1 MLLDNINTPQDLRQ
15 LAVEQLP
22 ALCDEVRDFLLKS
35 VSDSG
40 GHLASGLG
48 ALELTVALHYV
59 YDTPNDRLIWDVGH
73 QAYVHK
79 LLTGRR
85 DQLGSIKKKDGL
97 CGFPQRKE
105 SQYDAFG
112 VGHSS
117 TSISAALGMA
127 LAAKK
132 QKIVRHAIAVIGDG
146 AMTAGMAYEALN
158 HAGDID
164 TEMLVILNDND
175 MSISP
180 NVGGLSKYLTRLLSG
195 SFYSTMR
202 ENSKKILSKTPGMKR
217 FARRAEEHTKGMI
230 MPAGTLF
237 EEMGFV
243 YYGPVD
249 GHDVIELVK
258 ILENIKDIDEPK
270 FLHVVTQKGKGYEP
284 AELDPVEYHAVSVFD
299 LKSGVKKSS
308 VKSTPSYTEVFG
320 KWLCDMAIQDKAL
333 IGITP
338 AMREGSGMVEFSKK
352 FPDRYYDVAIA
363 EQHAVTLAAGM
374 ACDGLKPVVA
384 IYSTF
389 LQRAYDQLIHDVALQ
404 NLPVMFAI
412 DRAGLVGSDG
422 ATHSGNYDLSYLR
435 CIPNMVVMAP
445 ADENECRQMLFT
457 AYRYGKGPTAVRYP
471 RGKGIGIEPE
481 EAMQEIPIGEG
492 VILRETSGT
501 DTKKAVA
508 ILLFGSLLGEAQ
520 IAANELD
527 ATLVNMR
534 FVKPLDIAMI
544 REIANSHGMIVTLE
558 DNAVQGGAGSA
569 VNEVLQQDNVQIPVL
584 NLGIPDVYVE
594 HATREE
600 QLEEIGLTGDAIIER
615 IKNYS
620 DADYITVL
628 PESSPL
634 ALGS

>member
-1 MLLDNINTPQDLRQ
+1 MLNTINTIQELRE
-15 LAVEQLP
+15 LDVEQLP
-22 ALCDEVRDFLLKS
+22 AFCDDVRQFLLES
-35 VSDSG
+35 VSTSG

-59 YDTPNDRLIWDVGH
+59 YNTPDDRLIWDVGH

-79 LLTGRR
+79 LLTGRK
-85 DQLGSIKKKDGL
+85 DHLISIKKKDGL
-97 CGFPQRKE
+97 CGFPRRAE
-105 SQYDAFG
+105 SEYDAFG

-127 LAAKK
+127 LAAKQQQIK
-132 QKIVRHAIAVIGDG
+132 RHAIAVIGDG

-180 NVGGLSKYLTRLLSG
+180 NVGGLSKYLARLLSG
-195 SFYSTMR
+195 RFYSTMR
-202 ENSKKILSKTPGMKR
+202 ENSKKILSKAPIVKR

-230 MPAGTLF
+230 MPAATLF

-249 GHDVIELVK
+249 GHDVVELVK
-258 ILENIKDIDEPK
+258 ILRNIKDIDEPK

-284 AELDPVEYHAVSVFD
+284 AERDPVEYHAVSVFD
-299 LKSGVKKSS
+299 LKNGVKKSTDQS
-308 VKSTPSYTEVFG
+308 SPTYTQVFG
-320 KWLCDMAIQDKAL
+320 QWLCDMAEQDERL
-333 IGITP
+333 VGITP
-338 AMREGSGMVEFSKK
+338 AMREGSGLVNFSKQY
-352 FPDRYYDVAIA
+352 PDRYYDVAIA

-404 NLPVMFAI
+404 NLPVVFAI

-422 ATHSGNYDLSYLR
+422 PTHSGNYDLSYLR

-445 ADENECRQMLFT
+445 ADENECRQMLYT
-457 AYRYGKGPTAVRYP
+457 AFQQDCPTAVRYP
-471 RGKGIGIEPE
+471 RGKGIGIQPDKE
-481 EAMQEIPIGEG
+481 MQALPIGKADIKREG
-492 VILRETSGT
+492 KNDIAL
-501 DTKKAVA
+501 
-508 ILLFGSLLGEAQ
+508 LLFGSLLKEAL
-520 IAANELD
+520 AAAETLD

-534 FVKPLDIAMI
+534 FVKPLDEQLL
-544 REIANSHGMIVTLE
+544 RELATKNKCLVTIE
-558 DNAVQGGAGSA
+558 DNAIMGGAGSA
-569 VNEVLQQDNVQIPVL
+569 VAEFLNQTNLPVPIL
-584 NLGIPDVYVE
+584 HLGIPDEYIE
-594 HATREE
+594 HASREE
-600 QLEEIGLTGDAIIER
+600 QLAEINL
-615 IKNYS
+615 S
-620 DADYITVL
+620 ADGIVQQVREFTNAEYQAVTPV
-628 PESSPL
+628 SV
-634 ALGS
+634 A